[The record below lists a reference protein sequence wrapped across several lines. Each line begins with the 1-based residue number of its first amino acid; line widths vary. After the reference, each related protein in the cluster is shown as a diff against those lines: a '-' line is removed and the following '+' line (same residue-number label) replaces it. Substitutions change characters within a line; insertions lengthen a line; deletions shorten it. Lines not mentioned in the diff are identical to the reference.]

1 MSLCQTTLSESKLE
15 PGLTSAS
22 QMSRHRV
29 TGPGLLHLAL
39 PGDTEA
45 GATSLVTRDLESEWI
60 SEFQWRLFDEGYS

>member
-1 MSLCQTTLSESKLE
+1 MSLCQTTLGESKLE

-29 TGPGLLHLAL
+29 TGPGLLHLVL

-45 GATSLVTRDLESEWI
+45 GATSLVTRDS
-60 SEFQWRLFDEGYS
+60 